1 MKGEIMRK
9 VYLVLRML
17 SHGLIDGILFVS
29 LNYDKAHN
37 FFTKEV
43 EKYDKFRDKIIEP
56 YYFSIYQIETDTPN
70 QIEEV
75 EISAE

>member
-1 MKGEIMRK
+1 MEK

-17 SHGLIDGILFVS
+17 PHGVIDGILFVS

-37 FFTKEV
+37 FFRKEV
-43 EKYDKFRDKIIEP
+43 EKYEKFIDEIIEP

-70 QIEEV
+70 QIDEL
-75 EISAE
+75 EISVE